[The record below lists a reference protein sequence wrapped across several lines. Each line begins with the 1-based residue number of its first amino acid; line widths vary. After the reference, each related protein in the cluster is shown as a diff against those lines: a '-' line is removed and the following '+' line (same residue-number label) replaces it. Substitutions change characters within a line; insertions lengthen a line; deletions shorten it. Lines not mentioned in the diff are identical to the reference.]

1 MLEQPGGRLD
11 ALVVLGAQDAQ
22 RLAAGTV
29 VTKDRVGLPD
39 WVQVPV
45 VPSSKSTELTT
56 SVGGGAAGAV
66 IRMSSTRIVYGA
78 AWLVLPM

>member
-1 MLEQPGGRLD
+1 MLSAWPP
-11 ALVVLGAQDAQ
+11 APSSTYV
-22 RLAAGTV
+22 
-29 VTKDRVGLPD
+29 RVGLPD

-45 VPSSKSTELTT
+45 VPSSKSTELMM
-56 SVGGGAAGAV
+56 SAVGGAAGAV